1 MDYIG
6 IKDKWDS
13 IFISV
18 KMNIDLNNEFEFFC
32 FYCEWYLI
40 YEYIKKKPCLVALN
54 RQKAL
59 RRFCVVFDLILIINK
74 YYLFFV
80 CIHWIDY

>member
-1 MDYIG
+1 MVDYIG

-40 YEYIKKKPCLVALN
+40 YEYIKKKFCLVVLN
-54 RQKAL
+54 
-59 RRFCVVFDLILIINK
+59 
-74 YYLFFV
+74 
-80 CIHWIDY
+80 W